1 MPCLWSLIWLNH
13 VWGSLYLII
22 SLEITVMVP
31 QSTSGIYSIKLNLG
45 NDCLEL
51 CFWTVAL
58 KTILT
63 KHNSVEVLF
72 LKLTPKLYFK
82 AIGFVYSS
90 LIFITQKANTC
101 RLWTPCFLLELPNQ
115 QKKMIKVRE
124 KSSSQKIVLCNKFNL
139 HTYMHMYIYIYVY
152 YIYIYTYIYIYI
164 YIYIVNILY

>member
-1 MPCLWSLIWLNH
+1 
-13 VWGSLYLII
+13 
-22 SLEITVMVP
+22 MVP

-51 CFWTVAL
+51 CFQTVAL

-63 KHNSVEVLF
+63 KHNLVEVLF

-82 AIGFVYSS
+82 PIGFVCS
-90 LIFITQKANTC
+90 LLTFITQKANTC

-115 QKKMIKVRE
+115 QKRMIKVRE

-139 HTYMHMYIYIYVY
+139 HTYMH
-152 YIYIYTYIYIYI
+152 IYIYI
-164 YIYIVNILY
+164 YICMYIIYTYIYVYIQSTYYTSCTILKYMYYIQENPVYIFRQ